1 MGPEFENGDGRLLS
15 YFFRFTKQSIAAGN
29 DRLKSRQTGSRSL
42 QTRGGRWHTALE
54 NRPSCNMRAT
64 VTSSRA
70 ATRSVRSVC
79 TVAARASHHPISQ
92 HPLRKDVAGVL
103 HGRPFPRLD
112 ALPCAVTA
120 ITTPPPSPEEER
132 VEVLALRQAHLRER
146 KVVVARAVHR
156 GAVRGVVRDRDALAD
171 HAPAWR
177 AQHRQLPTRR
187 SARRLDRA
195 GQLFGPA
202 GDLSTVK
209 PVH

>member
-1 MGPEFENGDGRLLS
+1 MGSGCERLGCGDFFLFPARKAYAKTQASSAFLLQ
-15 YFFRFTKQSIAAGN
+15 FTNLAQ
-29 DRLKSRQTGSRSL
+29 
-42 QTRGGRWHTALE
+42 
-54 NRPSCNMRAT
+54 NMRAT
-64 VTSSRA
+64 VTASRA